1 MRQRKRKRGQFGSK
15 QDKGSSEDRKGVLQ
29 SVGRALAGKKSEA
42 PNAPTAADPV
52 SAKTPNYN
60 VNKMLRSRGI
70 SIPEVTPVSKLV
82 SKPSAPSATPA
93 ATAPAATPTAP
104 TAAPTAAPAAK
115 PTAPAAAPAA
125 KPTAP
130 AAAPAAKPT
139 APAATPTAPSKP
151 TSREP
156 VSYSPPKNEEEL
168 RARQDA
174 AEAIRTKA
182 ADIRESIFGGTDIE
196 REDLEAAKK
205 QAKDAGVSES
215 AIARFMEREDYKASA
230 PRSDEEVEARQEAAG
245 NLLKAMKM
253 KEGAAKE
260 QALEAASSQAY
271 AAGVPYARVERFKNE
286 PAFAKAETLRRVRA
300 AGKKA
305 AAAGSKPYQEPD
317 IGKYDDGRPKISREE
332 YAEKAANLRAQG
344 FTGVKGDGGLAELY
358 QMQADKEVG
367 VAPGTYTALS
377 KGAKKIA
384 PDSEIIDSYAQKV
397 AEGRMSPEAARR
409 AFGQDMLDKM
419 RYDDPRRFA
428 RDEEEYQAAVAEA
441 KRTGSPI
448 PERYIPGADIDFAVE
463 AKRFP
468 GKSTK
473 PTIIRNSGNYITG
486 VGTKG
491 VYD

>member
-52 SAKTPNYN
+52 SAKTPNFN
-60 VNKMLRSRGI
+60 VDKMLRSRGI

-82 SKPSAPSATPA
+82 SKLVSKPTAPA
-93 ATAPAATPTAP
+93 AKPTAPAATPTAP
-104 TAAPTAAPAAK
+104 AAK
-115 PTAPAAAPAA
+115 PTAPAAKPAAAPAA

-130 AAAPAAKPT
+130 AAAP
-139 APAATPTAPSKP
+139 TAPSKP

-156 VSYSPPKNEEEL
+156 APYTPPKNDEEL
-168 RARQDA
+168 RARQGA
-174 AEAIRTKA
+174 AQALRA
-182 ADIRESIFGGTDIE
+182 AVQRGDQLGEGFQD
-196 REDLEAAKK
+196 AKK

-215 AIARFMEREDYKASA
+215 AIARFIEREDYKASA
-230 PRSDEEVEARQEAAG
+230 PIFDEDVEARQEAAG

-271 AAGVPYARVERFKNE
+271 AAGVPYARVDRFINE
-286 PAFAKAETLRRVRA
+286 PAFAKAEALRRVRA

-317 IGKYDDGRPKISREE
+317 IGKYDDGRPKVSREE
-332 YAEKAANLRAQG
+332 YAERAANLRAQG

-358 QMQADKEVG
+358 QMQADKASG

-384 PDSEIIDSYAQKV
+384 PDSRIIDRYAKMV
-397 AEGRMSPEAARR
+397 AEGRMSPEAAKRK
-409 AFGQDMLDKM
+409 FGEDMLDKM
-419 RYDDPRRFA
+419 RYDDPRLFA
-428 RDEEEYQAAVAEA
+428 RNEAEYQAAVEEA

-448 PERYIPGADIDFAVE
+448 PERPLPGADINFADE
-463 AKRFP
+463 ARRFP
-468 GKSTK
+468 GKSSK
-473 PTIIRNSGNYITG
+473 RSGNTFTG
-486 VGTKG
+486 FGYTG
-491 VYD
+491 VYDQLD

>member
-15 QDKGSSEDRKGVLQ
+15 KDKGSSEDRKGVLQ

-52 SAKTPNYN
+52 SAKTPNFN
-60 VNKMLRSRGI
+60 VDKMLRSRGI

-82 SKPSAPSATPA
+82 SKLVSN
-93 ATAPAATPTAP
+93 PT
-104 TAAPTAAPAAK
+104 APAAK
-115 PTAPAAAPAA
+115 PTAPAAT
-125 KPTAP
+125 PTAP
-130 AAAPAAKPT
+130 AATPTAPAATPT

-168 RARQDA
+168 RARQEA
-174 AEAIRTKA
+174 AKKLRAAITI
-182 ADIRESIFGGTDIE
+182 DPDYLGEVG
-196 REDLEAAKK
+196 EAAKK
-205 QAKDAGVSES
+205 QAKDAGVPES
-215 AIARFMEREDYKASA
+215 VLNRFIEREEYKASV
-230 PRSDEEVEARQEAAG
+230 PRFNEDVEARQEAATA
-245 NLLKAMKM
+245 LMEAMKM
-253 KEGAAKE
+253 SPGSDRAEAIAK
-260 QALEAASSQAY
+260 ASSQAY
-271 AAGVPYARVERFKNE
+271 AAGVPRARVDRFINE
-286 PAFAKAETLRRVRA
+286 PAFAKAEALRRVRA

-317 IGKYDDGRPKISREE
+317 IGEYDDGRPKISRGE

-384 PDSEIIDSYAQKV
+384 PDSRIIDRYSKMV
-397 AEGRMSPEAARR
+397 AEGRMSPEAAKRK
-409 AFGQDMLDKM
+409 FGEDMLDKM
-419 RYDDPRRFA
+419 RYDDPRLFDRLEA
-428 RDEEEYQAAVAEA
+428 EYQEAVAEA

-448 PERYIPGADIDFAVE
+448 PERDIPGADIDFAVE
-463 AKRFP
+463 ARRFP
-468 GKSTK
+468 AKSTK
-473 PTIIRNSGNYITG
+473 PTIIRNGGNYITG
-486 VGTKG
+486 FGTEG
-491 VYD
+491 VND

>member
-15 QDKGSSEDRKGVLQ
+15 KDKGSSEDRKGLLQ

-52 SAKTPNYN
+52 SAKTPNFN
-60 VNKMLRSRGI
+60 VDKMLRSRGI

-82 SKPSAPSATPA
+82 SKLVS
-93 ATAPAATPTAP
+93 
-104 TAAPTAAPAAK
+104 
-115 PTAPAAAPAA
+115 
-125 KPTAP
+125 
-130 AAAPAAKPT
+130 KPT
-139 APAATPTAPSKP
+139 APAATPTAPAATPTAPAAPATPATPAAKPAAAPTASSKP
-151 TSREP
+151 ASREP
-156 VSYSPPKNEEEL
+156 APYTPPKNDEEL

-182 ADIRESIFGGTDIE
+182 ADIRELKSGGWATDIE

-215 AIARFMEREDYKASA
+215 AIARFIEREDYKASA
-230 PRSDEEVEARQEAAG
+230 PRYDEEVEARQEAAG

-271 AAGVPYARVERFKNE
+271 AAGVPYARVDRFINE
-286 PAFAKAETLRRVRA
+286 PAFAKAEALRRVRA

-317 IGKYDDGRPKISREE
+317 IGEYDDGRPKISREE
-332 YAEKAANLRAQG
+332 YAQKAANLRAQG

-384 PDSEIIDSYAQKV
+384 PDSRIIDRYSKMV
-397 AEGRMSPEAARR
+397 AEGRMSPEAAKRK
-409 AFGQDMLDKM
+409 FGEDMLDKM
-419 RYDDPRRFA
+419 RYDDPRLFA
-428 RDEEEYQAAVAEA
+428 RLEAEYQAAVAEA

-448 PERYIPGADIDFAVE
+448 PERPLPGADIDFAVE
-463 AKRFP
+463 ARRFP
-468 GKSTK
+468 AQSTK